1 MSGVVDAELERTIR
15 DAYAAFAEGDIESL
29 REFFHEDVIYVN
41 PPYAMEAGTREG
53 RDAVEEIWNGIY
65 SLFEFE
71 TVEVLEIARL
81 RAACSSSCVIAG
93 EARQAARPW
102 TCRWRTY
109 SSIRDGR
116 VARLAWYGT
125 RDEAAE
131 AAGL

>member
-1 MSGVVDAELERTIR
+1 MIR
-15 DAYAAFAEGDIESL
+15 DAYAAFAEGDIENL

-41 PPYAMEAGTREG
+41 PPYAMEPGTREG

-71 TVEVLEIARL
+71 TVEVLEIAEAPRGVLVVL
-81 RAACSSSCVIAG
+81 RYRGRGKASGAPVDVPMAHVV
-93 EARQAARPW
+93 E
-102 TCRWRTY
+102 
-109 SSIRDGR
+109 IRDGR

-125 RDEAAE
+125 RNEAAE